1 MSSHLLCAHADPRIG
16 QHLASR
22 LTELIGDAPISVHR
36 YADAASLLAA
46 AREFRDAGD
55 PVPMV
60 FAGLSIAGTRQG
72 DLFRTLRQ
80 DPRFRGTRHFLL
92 ESAENGEAI
101 DDLLQRGLMQA
112 RLDPEFSPVHLRQ
125 LLTSQLTEFVS
136 TTAPHLIDELYP
148 LLDLTSMADALAAA
162 RKNFELLSQRM
173 GAVQRSVVGDSPL
186 SEERVEDAMINE
198 FDRVLGN
205 PERRLYQPGEKLV
218 SEGDEAGRIWI
229 ILLGRVKLI
238 RSIEGE
244 EVIFHSESAGRI
256 VGLMSLSLQSPVAF
270 TCRAITEV
278 KAIMLTRDQVREA
291 IEKSTVLAQHFITVI
306 MRTMARRNARAA
318 ELLTEVRTLNNRL
331 SRQRDELART
341 LDELRATQERLVD
354 SAKMATLGN
363 LAAGMA
369 HELNNPVGALMRS
382 VAHLEA
388 DLASL
393 LQTAPELAGASELIS
408 FARQAPP
415 ISTREERHLRRGLSE
430 KLSIDPDEAAR
441 LVNAGIRSPEDF
453 ERFSPGGNRKK
464 HRDFIERFAFA
475 GKIGVSLRTLANCS
489 LRIGA
494 LVRSLK
500 VYARDEPEFSPG
512 VDLNHTLEDALLIL
526 ANRIKRIELHKDYGD
541 LPAIRAN
548 ASQLQQI
555 WTNLLSNALQAVEET
570 GVIRI
575 RTLQPRD
582 GWVRAE
588 IEDSGP
594 GIPEEVGKKL
604 WETRFTTRGGRV
616 EFGLGLGLPIVR
628 KIVAQHGG
636 DITFESKP
644 GRTVFIVELPVDP
657 PATPPNENPHFPS

>member
-1 MSSHLLCAHADPRIG
+1 MICHILCAHSDAGITD
-16 QHLASR
+16 HLVSE
-22 LTELIGDAPISVHR
+22 LVSLIGAAPVEVHSF
-36 YADAASLLAA
+36 ADADSLLHAA
-46 AREFRDAGD
+46 KDFRDAGD
-55 PVPMV
+55 EIAMV
-60 FAGLSIAGTRQG
+60 FAGLSIAGTQQG
-72 DLFRTLRQ
+72 DLFRALKN

-92 ESAENGEAI
+92 DTAENGEAI
-101 DDLLQRGLMQA
+101 DDLLQLGLMRA
-112 RLDPEFSPVHLRQ
+112 RLDPEFAPIHLQQ
-125 LLTSQLTEFVS
+125 LLTSQLTDFVS
-136 TTAPHLIDELYP
+136 TSAPHLIDDLHP
-148 LLDLTSMADALAAA
+148 LLDLTAMADALASA
-162 RKNFELLSQRM
+162 RKNFELLSERM
-173 GAVQRSVVGDSPL
+173 GEVQRSVIGDSPM

-205 PERRLYQPGEKLV
+205 PERQHYQPGEELV
-218 SEGDEAGRIWI
+218 CEGDEAGRIWI
-229 ILLGRVKLI
+229 ILFGRVKLI

-244 EVIFHSESAGRI
+244 EVIFHSESAGRV

-278 KAIMLTRDQVREA
+278 KAIMLTRNQVREA

-318 ELLTEVRTLNNRL
+318 ELLTEVRTLNNRI

-341 LDELRATQERLVD
+341 LDELRATQARLVE

-369 HELNNPVGALMRS
+369 HELNNPVGALVRS

-388 DLASL
+388 DLESL
-393 LQTAPELAGASELIS
+393 LQTAPELAGVAELIP

-415 ISTREERHLRRGLSE
+415 ISTREERLLRRDLAE
-430 KLSIDPDEAAR
+430 KLSISPDEAAR
-441 LVNAGIRSPEDF
+441 LVNAGIRSPEVF
-453 ERFSPGGNRKK
+453 EKFIPKGKK
-464 HRDFIERFAFA
+464 KRRQEFIEKFAFA
-475 GKIGVSLRTLANCS
+475 GQIGVSLRTLANCS

-512 VDLNHTLEDALLIL
+512 IDVNHSLDDVLLIL
-526 ANRIKRIELHKDYGD
+526 ANKIKRIELHKDYGN
-541 LPAIRAN
+541 LPPIRAN

-555 WTNLLSNALQAVEET
+555 WTNLLSNALQAVGEK
-570 GVIRI
+570 GIIQI
-575 RTLQPRD
+575 RTSQPQEN
-582 GWVRAE
+582 WVRVE

-628 KIVAQHGG
+628 KIVTQHGG
-636 DITFESKP
+636 TITFESKP
-644 GRTVFIVELPVDP
+644 GRTVFIVDLPVGP
-657 PATPPNENPHFPS
+657 PASPATENQHFPS